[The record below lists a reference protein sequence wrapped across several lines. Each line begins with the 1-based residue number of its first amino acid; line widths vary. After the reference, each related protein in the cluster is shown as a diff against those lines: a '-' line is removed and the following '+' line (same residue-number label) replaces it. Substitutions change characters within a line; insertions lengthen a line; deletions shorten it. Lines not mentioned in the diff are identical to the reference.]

1 MSNIPFA
8 VELRRQFNLTL
19 ESEFEGRTE
28 YIESQIQRLKAHM
41 IDMASMKR
49 MEFSVFFRDL
59 PLVNWGDQLI
69 RFPPP
74 LTAYVMPYDTKKAVA
89 KFLREEGFYFDEWH
103 EHIAINLIKEQK
115 D

>member
-8 VELRRQFNLTL
+8 VELREQFNLTL
-19 ESEFEGRTE
+19 ETETEGRIE
-28 YIESQIQRLKAHM
+28 YIEAQIQRLKAHM

-49 MEFSVFFRDL
+49 MEFSVFFRDQ
-59 PLVNWGDQLI
+59 PFVTWGNQRI
-69 RFPPP
+69 KFPPP
-74 LTAYVMPYDTKKAVA
+74 DSAYVMPCDTKKAVA